1 MISMLKHNIL
11 ILIALS
17 LILSI
22 SLVSS
27 QDFTFK
33 LNEEVN
39 FTMPCTS
46 DGLPCDS
53 TANCIATIR
62 NRNNTYLINN
72 QTMTNL
78 ETGDFIIPV
87 NFTTLDTKTYKVSCV
102 QGELNATRTGEIFI
116 TPTGRT
122 FSEGQGLGALGILAG
137 ALTLSFIFLII
148 GFRLE
153 NNPATM
159 PIGFMFVILALILG
173 VYSLH
178 LGYVYSNDILQY
190 ESLVP
195 VTSAIYISVL
205 FSVVGIVLIS
215 ASLML
220 VAFIKELSNTVKRK
234 KFGVGFN
241 PLTNIY
247 E

>member
-1 MISMLKHNIL
+1 MLKKNIL
-11 ILIALS
+11 IIIIAFS
-17 LILSI
+17 LIPSI

-46 DGLPCDS
+46 DGLPCDT

-62 NRNNTYLINN
+62 NRNNTYVINN

-87 NFTTLDTKTYKVSCV
+87 NFSTLDTKTYKVSCV
-102 QGELNATRTGEIFI
+102 QGVNNATTTGDIFI

-153 NNPATM
+153 KNPSTM

-178 LGYVYSNDILQY
+178 LGYVYANDILQY

-195 VTSAIYISVL
+195 VTSAIYMTVL
-205 FSVVGIVLIS
+205 FSLVGIAVLSS
-215 ASLML
+215 ALML
-220 VAFIKELSNTVKRK
+220 IAFIKELSNTVKRK

-241 PLTNIY
+241 PLTDTY

>member
-1 MISMLKHNIL
+1 
-11 ILIALS
+11 
-17 LILSI
+17 
-22 SLVSS
+22 
-27 QDFTFK
+27 
-33 LNEEVN
+33 
-39 FTMPCTS
+39 
-46 DGLPCDS
+46 
-53 TANCIATIR
+53 
-62 NRNNTYLINN
+62 
-72 QTMTNL
+72 
-78 ETGDFIIPV
+78 
-87 NFTTLDTKTYKVSCV
+87 
-102 QGELNATRTGEIFI
+102 
-116 TPTGRT
+116 
-122 FSEGQGLGALGILAG
+122 
-137 ALTLSFIFLII
+137 
-148 GFRLE
+148 
-153 NNPATM
+153 M